1 MQIVI
6 LLTLVI
12 IVGLLLKKE
21 KKTSVRV
28 IVGSIFGIIFLSIWP
43 FIVFYIEVHNL
54 GESYSLFYLVF
65 ISIFAIII
73 SYLLVRIKHDLFIAT
88 FNFLSFS
95 IITIYS
101 LSFESSIKNKI
112 SIYTGYFKSS
122 NTAPNTVSIANLVLK
137 QRKTISTH
145 NYFLSLDN
153 RWRKIT
159 NKGTLFEYF
168 HFFKEGGNIAEFRP
182 KCFSTNTIS
191 LPETIKN
198 AKYIANVNNMK
209 IVSSCYKI
217 DGFNFACKVSSLNKS
232 KQKRRVRW
240 FSFNTESNYGIEL
253 DFIIFKDE
261 SSASKEIEKVISSA
275 ITKGETNNKKPDC
288 LGLTEWM

>member
-21 KKTSVRV
+21 KSPSVRV

-43 FIVFYIEVHNL
+43 FIVFYIEIHNL
-54 GESYSLFYLVF
+54 SESYNLFYFSFV
-65 ISIFAIII
+65 SIFAIII
-73 SYLLVRIKHDLFIAT
+73 SYLLVRIKHDLFIASFT
-88 FNFLSFS
+88 FLLFS
-95 IITIYS
+95 IITIFS

-112 SIYTGYFKSS
+112 SIYTGYFNSS
-122 NTAPNTVSIANLVLK
+122 NTVPNTVSVANLVLK

-153 RWRKIT
+153 HWRKIT

-168 HFFKEGGNIAEFRP
+168 HFFKEGNNIAEFRP
-182 KCFSTNTIS
+182 KCFRTNTIS
-191 LPETIKN
+191 LPEIIKN
-198 AKYIANVNNMK
+198 AKYIANAKNMEVK
-209 IVSSCYKI
+209 NSCYKI
-217 DGFNFACKVSSLNKS
+217 DEFNFACKVSSLGNNNQEK
-232 KQKRRVRW
+232 RVRW
-240 FSFNTESNYGIEL
+240 FSLNTESNYGIEL
-253 DFIIFKDE
+253 DFVIFKDE
-261 SSASKEIEKVISSA
+261 SLVSKEIEKVIFSA
-275 ITKGETNNKKPDC
+275 ITKGDISDKKPDC